1 MITSASIIGIAG
13 CALLMIYFGLIA
25 CRARR
30 QSFKIRAVLLLAG
43 IVLALW
49 PVGGLPLAG
58 YLRGFTGDLSV
69 TTLILTLSACISI
82 FVDKE
87 IFRQSSL
94 TALLFLVVAGA
105 QFLYPFALGL
115 TNFDP
120 YSLGYGSTAFAVVL
134 SLLCLVAWYL
144 DLYLVLLCVTLAIIA
159 FLLGLFESNNLWDYL
174 IDPWISLYA
183 SIRIIK
189 GFLSSHSPLERI
201 S

>member
-13 CALLMIYFGLIA
+13 CALLMICFVLIA
-25 CRARR
+25 CRAN
-30 QSFKIRAVLLLAG
+30 QYSFKMRAVLLLAG

-69 TTLILTLSACISI
+69 TTLILALSACISI
-82 FVDKE
+82 FLDKE

-94 TALLFLVVAGA
+94 NALLFLVVAGA
-105 QFLYPFALGL
+105 QFLYPVALGL
-115 TNFDP
+115 TYFDP

-144 DLYLVLLCVTLAIIA
+144 ELYLVLLCVTFAIIA

-183 SIRIIK
+183 LIRIIQ
-189 GFLSSHSPLERI
+189 GFISSHSPLERI

>member
-13 CALLMIYFGLIA
+13 CALLMIYFVLIT

-115 TNFDP
+115 TYFDP

-144 DLYLVLLCVTLAIIA
+144 DFYLVLLCVTLAIIA

-183 SIRIIK
+183 LIRIIK
-189 GFLSSHSPLERI
+189 DFISSHSPLERI

>member
-1 MITSASIIGIAG
+1 M
-13 CALLMIYFGLIA
+13 
-25 CRARR
+25 
-30 QSFKIRAVLLLAG
+30 RAVLLLAG

-115 TNFDP
+115 TYFDP

-144 DLYLVLLCVTLAIIA
+144 DFYLVLLCVTLAIIA

-183 SIRIIK
+183 LIRIIK
-189 GFLSSHSPLERI
+189 DFISSHSPLERI